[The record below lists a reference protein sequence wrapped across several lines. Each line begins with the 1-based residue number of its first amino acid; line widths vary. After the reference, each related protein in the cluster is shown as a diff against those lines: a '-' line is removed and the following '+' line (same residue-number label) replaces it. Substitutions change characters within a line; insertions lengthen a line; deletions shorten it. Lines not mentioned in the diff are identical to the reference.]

1 MYDAITTIVK
11 KLWEFRIDRNLLMSH
26 NGEGIA
32 LHYELNYLYEK
43 ADMEYNYLC
52 SNWEW
57 FTNGRAHFG
66 VEDDLNLVWLRIN
79 QN

>member
-1 MYDAITTIVK
+1 M
-11 KLWEFRIDRNLLMSH
+11 
-26 NGEGIA
+26 
-32 LHYELNYLYEK
+32 HYELNYLYEK